1 MLGGPHTA
9 AWYTAPQEDLL
20 LLLRRAPSRP
30 SDIVS
35 LTIPCCLA
43 MVAEVAQEQGVYNVT
58 LQVRRTP
65 SEQRRPA
72 ASGHGGARCRG
83 MRHRCHLGSGSQIAC
98 MPMAS
103 IAIQMLH
110 M

>member
-1 MLGGPHTA
+1 MSRSGRERDWEGDNGKGTA
-9 AWYTAPQEDLL
+9 EEVKRNPCAFNSQTAAPQEDLL
-20 LLLRRAPSRP
+20 LLFRRAPSRP

-65 SEQRRPA
+65 FE
-72 ASGHGGARCRG
+72 
-83 MRHRCHLGSGSQIAC
+83 
-98 MPMAS
+98 
-103 IAIQMLH
+103 
-110 M
+110 